1 LQELRLLTVGEVVNL
16 GAEEVGQLCGLKVG
30 PKIRL
35 GKALKRLDVSG
46 GAASPSDLEPLSP
59 ELLAVIEA

>member
-1 LQELRLLTVGEVVNL
+1 VAEVVNL

-35 GKALKRLDVSG
+35 GKALKRLDASG
-46 GAASPSDLEPLSP
+46 GADGAAINNASPPDREPLSP
-59 ELLAVIEA
+59 ELQEVFNS